1 MVKILEQLENQK
13 AAMMEFRMQ
22 NGNHWARLLA
32 YGGANLRTL
41 LYAAGTLPMTLTVTD
56 TPVPS
61 IAASPSTLTFTAPAF
76 NADPYSQ
83 NISVTSPTPVAFS
96 VTLPPNTWVKVS
108 PMSTTPDTLSVTWD
122 PAITSQI
129 YYQQPTTAA
138 SIQINVPATTAA
150 VP

>member
-41 LYAAGTLPMTLTVTD
+41 LYAAGTLPMTLTATD

-61 IAASPSTLTFTAPAF
+61 VAASPPTLTFTAPAF

-83 NISVTSPTPVAFS
+83 SVSVTSPTPGA
-96 VTLPPNTWVKVS
+96 VS
-108 PMSTTPDTLSVTWD
+108 ATRHATPWLKASRTSTT
-122 PAITSQI
+122 
-129 YYQQPTTAA
+129 
-138 SIQINVPATTAA
+138 
-150 VP
+150 